1 MNKLPDEIIIEIIF
15 QLSEIESYRSF
26 CLIDKKYHQLATDKK
41 VIDYIDRRFPQLIR
55 IKTWLI
61 SYKYYILRNGI
72 YHGKY
77 CMYND
82 KEILIAEKHFNNGLL
97 QGPMKMLNDNGK
109 LNFINY
115 NDEPSNIREY
125 LLFRFISCSA
135 IEPHPDHQDKVVR
148 CHQQVK
154 QMKGNSYCEKHLKA
168 KYSILPYC
176 KKDKIWEIP
185 VNLWGDQWI
194 SISRK

>member
-1 MNKLPDEIIIEIIF
+1 MDKLPDEMIIEIIF
-15 QLSEIESYRSF
+15 QLSEIESYQSF
-26 CLIDKKYHQLATDKK
+26 CLVGKKYHQIATDKK
-41 VIDYIDRRFPQLIR
+41 VIDYIDQKFPQLMR
-55 IKTWLI
+55 IKTLI
-61 SYKYYILRNGI
+61 ISFKYYILRNGV

-82 KEILIAEKHFNNGLL
+82 KEILLYEKHFNDGLL
-97 QGPMKMLNDNGK
+97 QGPMKMLIDKGK
-109 LNFINY
+109 LIVFNY
-115 NDEPSNIREY
+115 NNEPSYVIESLN
-125 LLFRFISCSA
+125 RFITCSA